1 MTAAAFKSLA
11 LSFPGTE
18 ERPHFDRTAFNV
30 MNRRI
35 FATLHEAGHSANI
48 LLSPAGHSDFCGLG
62 IPAVYPV
69 PNKWGEK
76 GWTTFELSDL
86 PEDVV
91 LAALELAYKKV
102 LNDQKKP

>member
-1 MTAAAFKSLA
+1 
-11 LSFPGTE
+11 
-18 ERPHFDRTAFNV
+18 
-30 MNRRI
+30 
-35 FATLHEAGHSANI
+35 
-48 LLSPAGHSDFCGLG
+48 LG

-91 LAALELAYKKV
+91 LAALELAYEGG
-102 LNDQKKP
+102 LNDRKKP